1 MTEKVG
7 RKPKFKGRPPWLE
20 GGYVPK
26 SRGRC
31 EECKKNVY
39 KKPYYY
45 KDPKTGK
52 AFVFHQHCFRV
63 WFKRQVKEGK
73 V

>member
-1 MTEKVG
+1 MG
-7 RKPKFKGRPPWLE
+7 RKPTFKDRPPWLE
-20 GGYVPK
+20 GGYKPR

-31 EECKKNVY
+31 FECGKNVY

-45 KDPKTGK
+45 GNH
-52 AFVFHQHCFRV
+52 VFHQRCFRI